1 MFLVRYSMFH
11 IDQGKQALWLGVNE
25 ESRRSRL
32 RLLLVLSGI
41 GVSDLLLLTSRIAV
55 RRRAF

>member
-1 MFLVRYSMFH
+1 MFH